1 MSRNT
6 CCCRFFFF
14 RVSPSFSQVA
24 AGVCAH
30 AGEWQAVLRLAET
43 LEPEESSR
51 VAPWSR
57 ETFTPIKFNSEF
69 SPEK

>member
-1 MSRNT
+1 MLEIYT
-6 CCCRFFFF
+6 PLF
-14 RVSPSFSQVA
+14 RHFEWQVA

-51 VAPWSR
+51 VAPWYKKQPFWSG
-57 ETFTPIKFNSEF
+57 FSELG
-69 SPEK
+69 

>member
-1 MSRNT
+1 M
-6 CCCRFFFF
+6 F
-14 RVSPSFSQVA
+14 RHFEWQVA

-51 VAPWSR
+51 VAPRYKHSHFGVDSVSLRGIW
-57 ETFTPIKFNSEF
+57 FMLDAIGLAKVI
-69 SPEK
+69 

>member
-1 MSRNT
+1 MST
-6 CCCRFFFF
+6 QQLLF
-14 RVSPSFSQVA
+14 RHFEWQVT

-51 VAPWSR
+51 VAPWYQKTAIFGVDSVTR
-57 ETFTPIKFNSEF
+57 
-69 SPEK
+69 